1 MIYYDKKSEKG
12 VDYDERLIIGVQV
25 FEKEY
30 NKKIYIYSTE
40 KKSDVFPPEFANDDY
55 FKFDWYGN
63 VRYECE

>member
-12 VDYDERLIIGVQV
+12 VDYDERLIIGVPV

-40 KKSDVFPPEFANDDY
+40 KKYDVFST
-55 FKFDWYGN
+55 
-63 VRYECE
+63 